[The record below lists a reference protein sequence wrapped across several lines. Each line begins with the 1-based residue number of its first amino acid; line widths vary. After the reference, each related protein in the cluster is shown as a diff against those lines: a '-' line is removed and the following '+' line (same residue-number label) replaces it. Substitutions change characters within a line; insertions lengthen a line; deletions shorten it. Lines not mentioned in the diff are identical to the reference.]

1 MNLSPRYSPR
11 FEFWRM
17 VYAFVRPVCI
27 VIIGGIGAGLAAFAF
42 ETANGEPP
50 YQAGTIAVLVAG
62 IVWATL
68 AAVAVW
74 GIRYPRPVKV
84 DPRTVILYSSV
95 QDTPTPALDYNEL
108 PGRGGQ
114 SYEATMQRRKP
125 APEIQMSEPQLAR
138 YVMYLL
144 EGDGEVS
151 ARGMAHIGTPA
162 DTAKVRRWLWR
173 MRWADERNKTAVL
186 HDRGRQ
192 ALRELLPHLDR
203 WRE

>member
-1 MNLSPRYSPR
+1 MNLSPRPSTPYLVP
-11 FEFWRM
+11 FCVLGIALGVANTLQLAE
-17 VYAFVRPVCI
+17 VYACARNSWAAWCAVVMMGCTCGLTLVIAVAMRPV
-27 VIIGGIGAGLAAFAF
+27 
-42 ETANGEPP
+42 EPEPP
-50 YQAGTIAVLVAG
+50 
-62 IVWATL
+62 
-68 AAVAVW
+68 
-74 GIRYPRPVKV
+74 
-84 DPRTVILYSSV
+84 VILYKSV
-95 QDTPTPALDYNEL
+95 QDEQTPAPDYTPL
-108 PGRGGQ
+108 PGREGQ

-144 EGDGEVS
+144 EGDGVVS

-192 ALRELLPHLDR
+192 ALRDLLPHLDR
-203 WRE
+203 GRE